1 MENLKKS
8 DKVIYTIIKTL
19 GIVTILVISYFFI
32 FGTMSMMNSS
42 EFSKILIDIK
52 VYSAF
57 YKILNVINSMAI
69 PIFCIMILLAIPYLI
84 VSIILCVIFLRKYIK
99 YKGQKENQ
107 IIRILLLGI
116 IIAFMVIKGI
126 SLYPMTTRYEIN
138 VNSKVNEVSN
148 TEVKEFLQKELVD
161 NTYVYK
167 IEIKQGFPD
176 DYVVKIHYKGKT
188 DQVKNTFLSDSYYDF
203 IKSNSKDITI
213 TLEIKSIIMI
223 LLGDIVYIYFV
234 IYILKEFKRI
244 SGLPEDKAWKVNV
257 IGNKKLES
265 Y

>member
-1 MENLKKS
+1 M
-8 DKVIYTIIKTL
+8 
-19 GIVTILVISYFFI
+19 
-32 FGTMSMMNSS
+32 
-42 EFSKILIDIK
+42 
-52 VYSAF
+52 
-57 YKILNVINSMAI
+57 
-69 PIFCIMILLAIPYLI
+69 
-84 VSIILCVIFLRKYIK
+84 
-99 YKGQKENQ
+99 
-107 IIRILLLGI
+107 
-116 IIAFMVIKGI
+116 
-126 SLYPMTTRYEIN
+126 
-138 VNSKVNEVSN
+138 
-148 TEVKEFLQKELVD
+148 VD

-244 SGLPEDKAWKVNV
+244 SELPEDKA
-257 IGNKKLES
+257 
-265 Y
+265 